1 MKLQTVIAML
11 NNEQTRDSN
20 FSQSYRIY
28 YEDTDAQ
35 GVVYYANYLKFFE
48 RARTDYL
55 RNIGISQS
63 KLIAEENII
72 FVVRRCEI
80 DYFRPAKLD
89 DMLDIDV
96 QIKEVTS
103 TRIKMLQNAST
114 NSKILTSLNVEIVC
128 VDNINYRPTAIP
140 QNLKQILENHVR

>member
-1 MKLQTVIAML
+1 MKLQTVIAMSV
-11 NNEQTRDSN
+11 NNFN
-20 FSQSYRIY
+20 YRIY

-55 RNIGISQS
+55 RDLEISQS
-63 KLIAEENII
+63 QLIKEENII

-89 DMLDIDV
+89 DMLNIDV

-103 TRIKMLQNAST
+103 TRIKMLQNASV
-114 NSKILTSLNVEIVC
+114 SDKIVC
-128 VDNINYRPTAIP
+128 VDSKNYRPTAIP
-140 QNLKQILENHVR
+140 QILKQILESHVR

>member
-1 MKLQTVIAML
+1 MKLQTVIAMSV
-11 NNEQTRDSN
+11 NNFN
-20 FSQSYRIY
+20 YRIY

-55 RNIGISQS
+55 RDLEISQS
-63 KLIAEENII
+63 QLIKEENII

-89 DMLDIDV
+89 DMLNIDV

-103 TRIKMLQNAST
+103 TRIKMLQNASV
-114 NSKILTSLNVEIVC
+114 SDKILNTLNVEIVC
-128 VDNINYRPTAIP
+128 VKTTDQP
-140 QNLKQILENHVR
+140 QFRKF

>member
-1 MKLQTVIAML
+1 MKRQIVIVML
-11 NNEQTRDSN
+11 VNNFN
-20 FSQSYRIY
+20 YKIY

-55 RNIGISQS
+55 RNLQVSQMQLA
-63 KLIAEENII
+63 KDENII

-89 DMLDIDV
+89 DTLNIDV
-96 QIKEVTS
+96 QIKEITR
-103 TRIKMLQNAST
+103 TRINMLQNAST

-128 VDNINYRPTAIP
+128 VDNINYRPISIP
-140 QNLKQILENHVR
+140 QNLKQILESHVR

>member
-1 MKLQTVIAML
+1 MKHQIVIVML
-11 NNEQTRDSN
+11 VNNFN
-20 FSQSYRIY
+20 YKIY

-55 RNIGISQS
+55 RNLQVSQMQLA
-63 KLIAEENII
+63 KDENII

-89 DMLDIDV
+89 DTLNIDV
-96 QIKEVTS
+96 QIKEITR
-103 TRIKMLQNAST
+103 TRINMLQNAST

-128 VDNINYRPTAIP
+128 VDNINYRPISIP
-140 QNLKQILENHVR
+140 QNLKQILESHVR